1 MKLKNNILKEPFQR
15 KLIAWCLGHWIVI
28 IAFWEL
34 FLHPSRISMSHYG
47 KSWKKLRFCKGQSSA
62 FINLPE
68 SNTITARTNS
78 GKTMKLWFKSHK
90 GHEPKLFKSKKLCNL
105 IRFQGGTDYGKTI
118 HGVFTNNRTI
128 NLLIRHGWVSLCAII
143 GGFQLLV

>member
-1 MKLKNNILKEPFQR
+1 MEKVERNCVFVRANQARLLIYRNLIRLQPEP
-15 KLIAWCLGHWIVI
+15 I
-28 IAFWEL
+28 I
-34 FLHPSRISMSHYG
+34 S
-47 KSWKKLRFCKGQSSA
+47 
-62 FINLPE
+62 
-68 SNTITARTNS
+68 NS